1 MTHHLFYDAKKF
13 KKFIIFLVSGDTH
26 TDISN
31 FFKRHFSN
39 FIAFAASH
47 QPYLPHCHTYAPA
60 RYTQKIC
67 IKMYR
72 LFKQHHL
79 IHKQS
84 SQKKKSCYLFF
95 LCVWFRNHKQ
105 RDETVFFASIQM
117 LRYLARRGVLFGAKW
132 IQFKSY
138 CKPLSIHFFPANF
151 FFSHST

>member
-47 QPYLPHCHTYAPA
+47 RPYLPHCHTYASA

-67 IKMYR
+67 IKMYH

-84 SQKKKSCYLFF
+84 SQQKKILLSLLFVCMVSESQAARRDSL
-95 LCVWFRNHKQ
+95 LCIDSDAEVFGATWSAVWRKMN
-105 RDETVFFASIQM
+105 SIQI
-117 LRYLARRGVLFGAKW
+117 LLQAAFNSLF
-132 IQFKSY
+132 S
-138 CKPLSIHFFPANF
+138 S
-151 FFSHST
+151 